1 MFRAAKSWGPWTRAA
16 QGAAWLRAAWSCKV
30 LEAECTQTLPGPS
43 SHGSLVT
50 GKVTNRRPH
59 RAPRQTS
66 RLPAATVCSFC
77 ELLRV
82 RQSPR
87 GGASAASE
95 TCQPVTHCRARELGK
110 CGDSGPE
117 SRCREHCVSV
127 GHSASRPFSRG
138 IFTPRKSTDGL
149 ELYQKKHVICT
160 LLGSAPEACE
170 LNRQKT
176 D

>member
-1 MFRAAKSWGPWTRAA
+1 MDKGRTGSSVAQGGVELQGSRGRVHADPTRAR
-16 QGAAWLRAAWSCKV
+16 QPRVSGDRQSDKQ
-30 LEAECTQTLPGPS
+30 ETTSGP
-43 SHGSLVT
+43 
-50 GKVTNRRPH
+50 P
-59 RAPRQTS
+59 PQTS

-149 ELYQKKHVICT
+149 ELYQKKHVIST